1 MENKKQKVGIVTLP
15 GNFNYGNRLQNYA
28 VTQAYESRGFK
39 AESLVLTDR
48 PNALRDL
55 KQLVRKLLRKPVSH
69 PEDNMSEERLEAFQR
84 FNKNMCIGVVN
95 FDEFNPKEYAFFSV
109 GSDQVWNLGYIK
121 YNEDWFFLDFAKK
134 EQRIALAPSIGLDA
148 LDERQSRRL
157 AKGVRNFPLLS
168 VREERGAELIYE
180 ASGMR
185 AEVICDPTLV
195 LTPEEWDA
203 VSSDSLT
210 PKEPYIFTYLL
221 GGVGSEASDVLKQ
234 LHSLNGYPVISLT
247 DSDDGS
253 ELPAGPAEFISLIKN
268 ATFVVTDSFHAAV
281 FSSIFETPLSIV
293 YRDGVSMFSRLQTLA
308 EKLGTENKIY
318 NGGTLSLETASDY
331 AGVAERIAGERER
344 FNAYLS
350 LALNQKSSNDSRHE
364 VVNG

>member
-1 MENKKQKVGIVTLP
+1 
-15 GNFNYGNRLQNYA
+15 
-28 VTQAYESRGFK
+28 
-39 AESLVLTDR
+39 
-48 PNALRDL
+48 
-55 KQLVRKLLRKPVSH
+55 
-69 PEDNMSEERLEAFQR
+69 
-84 FNKNMCIGVVN
+84 
-95 FDEFNPKEYAFFSV
+95 
-109 GSDQVWNLGYIK
+109 
-121 YNEDWFFLDFAKK
+121 
-134 EQRIALAPSIGLDA
+134 
-148 LDERQSRRL
+148 
-157 AKGVRNFPLLS
+157 
-168 VREERGAELIYE
+168 
-180 ASGMR
+180 MR

-221 GGVGSEASDVLKQ
+221 GGVGAEASDVLKQ
-234 LHSLNGYPVISLT
+234 LHSLNEYPVISLT
-247 DSDDGS
+247 DRDDGS

-268 ATFVVTDSFHAAV
+268 AAFVVTDSFHAAV

-293 YRDGVSMFSRLQTLA
+293 HRDGVSMFSRLQTLA
-308 EKLGTENKIY
+308 EKLGIENKIY

-331 AGVAERIAGERER
+331 AGVAEQIAGERER